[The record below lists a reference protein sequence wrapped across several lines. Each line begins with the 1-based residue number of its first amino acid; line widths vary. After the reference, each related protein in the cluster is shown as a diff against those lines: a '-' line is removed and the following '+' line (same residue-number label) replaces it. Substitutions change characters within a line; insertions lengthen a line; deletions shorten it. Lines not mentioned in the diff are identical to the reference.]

1 MRPTPTERFSRSR
14 RGLRDSVT
22 ITNDEIGES
31 ANRGLGGDLAIDAI
45 RGAIIEDRTTA
56 TALAN
61 EFYARIRKEDPEI
74 GSFLSLCEERARR
87 QAGLIDQMSAEGKP
101 LPPLAGIPVA
111 IKDVMV
117 TSGVRT
123 TAGSKILDNFIPP
136 YDCTA
141 VARLEAAGAGILGKL
156 NCDEFAMGSST
167 ENSAYYPVHNP
178 RDKSRVPGG
187 SSGGSAAAVA
197 AEMAV
202 ATLGSD
208 TGGSLRQP
216 ASFCGVVGLKPTYG
230 RVSRYGLIAFASS
243 LDHIGPFAKTVKD
256 VALMLR
262 TIAGR
267 DPMDSTSADVPV
279 PDYVAELEKPVR
291 GLKLGVAKEYF
302 GDGLDDEVRHAVESA
317 IDKLK
322 SLGCEVVPI
331 SLPHTP
337 YAIPTYYLIATAEAS
352 ANLARYDGV
361 RYSARAAGV
370 KSLPEMYR
378 RSRDEGFGA
387 EVKRRIMLGTY
398 ALSAGYYDAYYLKA
412 QKVRTLLTRDFEEA
426 FRKVDAIVTP
436 TSPTA
441 AFRLGE
447 KSNDPLAM
455 YLADIYTVTADLA
468 GIPGISIPCG
478 ETKEKLPIG
487 LQILG
492 KHFDEA
498 TILRVAQASE
508 KAA

>member
-1 MRPTPTERFSRSR
+1 MQNALT
-14 RGLRDSVT
+14 
-22 ITNDEIGES
+22 
-31 ANRGLGGDLAIDAI
+31 IDAA
-45 RGAIIEDRTTA
+45 RSAIQERTTTA
-56 TALAN
+56 TALA
-61 EFYARIRKEDPEI
+61 ESFYSKIEKDDPQIGAYLVLSKDRAFAKAAEIDARAAKGET
-74 GSFLSLCEERARR
+74 
-87 QAGLIDQMSAEGKP
+87 
-101 LPPLAGIPVA
+101 LPPLGGVPVG

-117 TSGVRT
+117 TRGVRT
-123 TAGSKILDNFIPP
+123 TAGSKILGNYIPP
-136 YDCTA
+136 YDCTV
-141 VARLEAAGAGILGKL
+141 VARMEAAGAIVLGKL

-167 ENSAYYPVHNP
+167 ENSAWHPVHNP
-178 RDKSRVPGG
+178 RDLSRVPGG

-197 AEMAV
+197 SDMAV
-202 ATLGSD
+202 VTLGSD
-208 TGGSLRQP
+208 TGGSIRQP
-216 ASFCGVVGLKPTYG
+216 ASFCGVVGLMPTYG

-243 LDHIGPFAKTVKD
+243 LDHIGPLTKTVKD
-256 VALMLR
+256 AAIVLG

-279 PDYVAELEKPVR
+279 PDYVAELDKPVR
-291 GLKLGVAKEYF
+291 GMKLGVAKEYF
-302 GDGLDDEVRHAVESA
+302 GDGLDDEVRQSVESA

-322 SLGCEVVPI
+322 RLGCEIVPV

-352 ANLARYDGV
+352 SNLARYDGV
-361 RYSARAAGV
+361 RYSHRARGV
-370 KSLPEMYR
+370 KTLSEMYR

-412 QKVRTLLTRDFEEA
+412 QKVRTLLTRDFDGA
-426 FRKVDAIVTP
+426 FAKVDAIVTP

-447 KSNDPLAM
+447 KSNNPLAM

-478 ETKEKLPIG
+478 ETREKLPIG

-492 KHFDEA
+492 KHFDEG
-498 TILRVAQASE
+498 TILRVANAYEQA
-508 KAA
+508 A